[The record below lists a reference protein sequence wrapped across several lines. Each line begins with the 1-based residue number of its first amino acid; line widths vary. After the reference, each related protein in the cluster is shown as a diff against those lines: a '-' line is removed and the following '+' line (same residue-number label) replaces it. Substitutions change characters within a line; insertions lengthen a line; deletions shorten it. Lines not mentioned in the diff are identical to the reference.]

1 MNTVKSFGINDEEI
15 IIIAEMKINIDQLSE
30 VKNFCE
36 FYSNIVMENEP
47 DVYEWKF
54 FLNEEIQSVTLFERY
69 RDSKALINHGVNISK
84 GGILEE
90 HFQEF
95 IRIFTFKSIKVLGE
109 CSEELKKSHE
119 QIDLNFDYR
128 VCAGGCIRQ

>member
-69 RDSKALINHGVNISK
+69 RDSFFFCFFV
-84 GGILEE
+84 
-90 HFQEF
+90 
-95 IRIFTFKSIKVLGE
+95 
-109 CSEELKKSHE
+109 
-119 QIDLNFDYR
+119 
-128 VCAGGCIRQ
+128 

>member
-15 IIIAEMKINIDQLSE
+15 IILAEMGINIDQLSE
-30 VKNFCE
+30 VRNFCK

-54 FLNEEIQSVTLFERY
+54 FLNEEIKNVTLFERY
-69 RDSKALINHGVNISK
+69 KDSKALINHGVNISI
-84 GGILEE
+84 GGALEKD
-90 HFQEF
+90 FQEF
-95 IRIFTFKSIKVLGE
+95 IRIFSFKSIKVLGK

-119 QIDLNFDYR
+119 KIDLNFDYR
-128 VCAGGCIRQ
+128 ACAGGCIR